1 MSLLANNTFANP
13 GNSFYALAGGG
24 GGDSLQS
31 PVSLIPEAGGNVNL
45 NLVASTGTGE
55 ATVTISSTNG
65 NNSTLILNNIA
76 GGNSTII
83 MGAPDGA
90 NSVSISTGFNTGAAG
105 VLGIAN
111 NISNI
116 TQNPNSVTIDTVNN
130 AVTLGLGSQATAGVV
145 AVNTPLIIQDQDFS
159 GTALS
164 ISGQIP
170 FIGVNGLTS
179 IKNTV
184 ASGGAIQIGSSL
196 AKPAVMSVFDTFGSA
211 AVSVGGNGTGLTDVV
226 ISGGITGGA
235 ANITSSASDT
245 GQMTIGASAT
255 NSQTVF
261 VRDGATANSGYVDI
275 TGGTSGT
282 DALRLRGYQAGG
294 FPIIST
300 NRNTGTVASLTL
312 TPGTN
317 DVTPAMTITS
327 DGAGNINTNFFQT
340 TNFTK
345 PILSSSPWVPQV
357 LRVAG
362 VASGTF
368 DVDLTQ
374 LPSGWAIVYGSSI
387 TPLVD
392 RQAMFSVMVY
402 TGATSI
408 ITGGGISGIIGL
420 ADTIVSATNPAA
432 LQVRLGAPTSANY
445 TILGMTLLGG

>member
-13 GNSFYALAGGG
+13 GNSFYAVAGGG

-31 PVSLIPEAGGNVNL
+31 PVDITPAVDTTVSLTLGPIVAGGSATITVGSFQENNTSLLSL
-45 NLVASTGTGE
+45 NNGNYGSSAIEMGNGGSQVLLEVA
-55 ATVTISSTNG
+55 ALSSTFEIANAASG
-65 NNSTLILNNIA
+65 TNIA
-76 GGNSTII
+76 
-83 MGAPDGA
+83 A
-90 NSVSISTGFNTGAAG
+90 
-105 VLGIAN
+105 L
-111 NISNI
+111 
-116 TQNPNSVTIDTVNN
+116 DTLNN
-130 AVTLGLGSQATAGVV
+130 AVTLGNGPFAPAGNTV
-145 AVNTPLIIQDQDFS
+145 VNTPLIIQDQDFS

-170 FIGVNGLTS
+170 FIGVNGVTS

-196 AKPAVMSVFDTFGSA
+196 ATPTVMSVFDTLGGA
-211 AVSVGGNGTGLTDVV
+211 AVSVGGNGVGLTDVV
-226 ISGGITGGA
+226 ISGGIVGGA
-235 ANITSSASDT
+235 ANITTSASNT

-275 TGGTSGT
+275 TGGTAGT
-282 DALRLRGYQAGG
+282 DALRLRGYQTGG
-294 FPIIST
+294 SPTIST
-300 NRNTGTVASLTL
+300 NRITGAAAAITI
-312 TPGTN
+312 TPGSD
-317 DVTPAMTITS
+317 DVTPAMTIVN
-327 DGAGNINTNFFQT
+327 DGAGNVNTNFFQT
-340 TNFTK
+340 TNFSK
-345 PILSSSPWVPQV
+345 PILASSPWSPQV

-374 LPSGWAIVYGSSI
+374 LPSGWAIVYGSST

-402 TGATSI
+402 TGATSQ
-408 ITGGGISGIIGL
+408 ITGGGIGGIIGL